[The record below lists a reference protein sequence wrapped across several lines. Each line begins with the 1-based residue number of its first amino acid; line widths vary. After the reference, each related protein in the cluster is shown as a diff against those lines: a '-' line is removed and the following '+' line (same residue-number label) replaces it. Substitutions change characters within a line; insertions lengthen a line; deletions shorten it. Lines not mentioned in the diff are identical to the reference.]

1 MMRLFQLNRRDCI
14 GFACWFLASL
24 AIGLWSL
31 PLMVGRE
38 FYQWRRYYLP
48 RFEWEDVVRYAVVII
63 VGCVVRSVLW

>member
-14 GFACWFLASL
+14 GLACWFLASL

-38 FYQWRRYYLP
+38 FYQWRRDYLH
-48 RFEWEDVVRYAVVII
+48 RFECDGVVGYAVVII
-63 VGCVVRSVLW
+63 VGCVVRSALW